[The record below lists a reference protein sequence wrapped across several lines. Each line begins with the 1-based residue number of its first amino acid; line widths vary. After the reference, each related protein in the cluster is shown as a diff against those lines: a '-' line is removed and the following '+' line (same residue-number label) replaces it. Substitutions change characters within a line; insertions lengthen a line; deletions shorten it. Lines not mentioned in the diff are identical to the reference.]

1 MRVKNALKNS
11 IYSIG
16 SYFIIVLVGF
26 ISRKLFLQNLSLD
39 FLGYEGLFANV
50 FSLFSLAEMG
60 TGSVIIYG
68 LYEAVAK
75 DKKDEIAKL
84 MQIYKKMYSII
95 GLIVLVLGVVTSYFI
110 PLMLKGNDYDIKI
123 VTMIYFLQLVSV
135 LCTYFLAYKRMI
147 FIAEQRQHTCIKID
161 TLIDITTKIIRIFVI
176 VKTKNYIMY
185 QLVYIVGLIV
195 SNLIIGRKYDKEY
208 AYIKNKKVTWQ
219 DFKALNFFHDI
230 KNAVATQI
238 AGTVHG
244 ATDNIIISSMLGIAN
259 VGFVSNY
266 LFVTSNVNSVIIKIC
281 SPIGASIAN
290 QVRSEEPETAKRMF
304 RMFTWISFIIASFVS
319 ISY

>member
-75 DKKDEIAKL
+75 EKKDEIAKL

-123 VTMIYFLQLVSV
+123 VTMIYF
-135 LCTYFLAYKRMI
+135 
-147 FIAEQRQHTCIKID
+147 
-161 TLIDITTKIIRIFVI
+161 
-176 VKTKNYIMY
+176 
-185 QLVYIVGLIV
+185 
-195 SNLIIGRKYDKEY
+195 
-208 AYIKNKKVTWQ
+208 
-219 DFKALNFFHDI
+219 
-230 KNAVATQI
+230 
-238 AGTVHG
+238 
-244 ATDNIIISSMLGIAN
+244 
-259 VGFVSNY
+259 
-266 LFVTSNVNSVIIKIC
+266 
-281 SPIGASIAN
+281 
-290 QVRSEEPETAKRMF
+290 
-304 RMFTWISFIIASFVS
+304 
-319 ISY
+319 